1 MAHLYYS
8 KWFTRI
14 GVLLIYLNTFH
25 AVYSVVISQ
34 GSGTQVY
41 NSNVGTNSTITIFN
55 DADATF
61 NGKIGTGT
69 DIFIQDTAIA
79 VFNGELANNVTIDL
93 QGGTT
98 TVNSIKN
105 NATINVNGGTL
116 LLNQSVGNSASVNV
130 NSGTLELGAD
140 DVFPTSGNQASLT
153 MNGGT
158 LDTQGYNVEF
168 DSLTLNG
175 DSTIDLGDNPNVTV
189 DLGAITGSGTLTVI
203 NWVDANSIIFN
214 PGSSTIDVGT
224 QVMFAPGGAVID
236 PNDPSKIIP
245 VPVPEPS
252 TYALGA
258 LLGVCG
264 AFYEM
269 MRRRKTRL
277 AK

>member
-1 MAHLYYS
+1 MTHLYYS

-14 GVLLIYLNTFH
+14 GVLCIILNTVQT
-25 AVYSVVISQ
+25 VYSVVISQ
-34 GSGTQVY
+34 GSGSQVY

-55 DADATF
+55 DADAIF

-116 LLNQSVGNSASVNV
+116 LLNQTVGNSASVNV

-175 DSTIDLGDNPNVTV
+175 DSTIDLGDNPNVVV
-189 DLGAITGSGTLTVI
+189 DLGAISGSGTLTVI

-214 PGSSTIDVGT
+214 PGSSSIDVGT
-224 QVMFAPGGAVID
+224 QVMFAPGGAIVD

-258 LLGVCG
+258 LLGIFGVFFELG
-264 AFYEM
+264 
-269 MRRRKTRL
+269 RRRKTRL

>member
-1 MAHLYYS
+1 M
-8 KWFTRI
+8 
-14 GVLLIYLNTFH
+14 
-25 AVYSVVISQ
+25 
-34 GSGTQVY
+34 
-41 NSNVGTNSTITIFN
+41 GTNSTITIFN
-55 DADATF
+55 DADAIF

-69 DIFIQDTAIA
+69 DIFIQNTAIA

-189 DLGAITGSGTLTVI
+189 DLGAISGSGTLTVI
-203 NWVDANSIIFN
+203 NWVDTNSIIFN
-214 PGSSTIDVGT
+214 PGSSSIDVGT
-224 QVMFAPGGAVID
+224 QVMFAPGGAIVD

-258 LLGVCG
+258 LLGIFGVM
-264 AFYEM
+264 FE
-269 MRRRKTRL
+269 MRRRHKTQL